1 MPLRTSPDL
10 ASGSIPRVIPKATAA
25 ASGTAQPSRQFRKTH
40 NWSSCIPGAERPS
53 ETHSD
58 QRVRAPSEQSSRTPG
73 YDGRAFDTSR
83 RSGEDP
89 PFQCGLFQR
98 ENGHL
103 RVTVD
108 RPKHGVSVTAVAHR
122 FTTNPDPE
130 PRIPGESPRFPSRIA
145 PVPTADEG
153 TPTRMS
159 ARPIPSEPVPRN
171 RCLTTSTSQPAPRG
185 QRLSTSTF
193 PRAPFLECVPPN
205 SCPQRVPAHESLP
218 TSARPPRKP
227 TNGRPLTWPPADA
240 RPPDAA

>member
-73 YDGRAFDTSR
+73 YDDRAFDTSR

-153 TPTRMS
+153 TPTRMP
-159 ARPIPSEPVPRN
+159 ARPQPLRTGGSQPVP
-171 RCLTTSTSQPAPRG
+171 CDQHLGTSTSQPAPRG
-185 QRLSTSTF
+185 QRLSTSIF

-205 SCPQRVPAHESLP
+205 SCPQRVPAHASLP
-218 TSARPPRKP
+218 TRPCPRVPARPESPP
-227 TNGRPLTWPPADA
+227 TGA
-240 RPPDAA
+240 R